1 MLGAPS
7 WGGRSPEPIAVDEN
21 LMYDEDVTLLY
32 QHYDFFMNTR
42 ETLILHALQFK
53 QLHDSSG
60 NQDLLDHLLVEHP
73 ERADEL
79 TKNVCA
85 RIPLSLAEE
94 MESIGEILSLNKREL
109 ITLAIRDLLDKAKLV
124 IDEFD
129 ALPESEA

>member
-1 MLGAPS
+1 
-7 WGGRSPEPIAVDEN
+7 
-21 LMYDEDVTLLY
+21 
-32 QHYDFFMNTR
+32 MNTR
-42 ETLILHALQFK
+42 ETLILHTLQFK
-53 QLHDSSG
+53 QLHDGSG

-129 ALPESEA
+129 ALSESEV

>member
-1 MLGAPS
+1 
-7 WGGRSPEPIAVDEN
+7 
-21 LMYDEDVTLLY
+21 
-32 QHYDFFMNTR
+32 MNTR

-53 QLHDSSG
+53 QLHDGSG

-94 MESIGEILSLNKREL
+94 MESIGEIHSLNKREL

-129 ALPESEA
+129 ALSEGEI

>member
-1 MLGAPS
+1 
-7 WGGRSPEPIAVDEN
+7 
-21 LMYDEDVTLLY
+21 
-32 QHYDFFMNTR
+32 MNTR

-53 QLHDSSG
+53 QLHDGSG

-129 ALPESEA
+129 ALSEGEV

>member
-1 MLGAPS
+1 M
-7 WGGRSPEPIAVDEN
+7 
-21 LMYDEDVTLLY
+21 
-32 QHYDFFMNTR
+32 
-42 ETLILHALQFK
+42 
-53 QLHDSSG
+53 HDGSG

-129 ALPESEA
+129 ALSESEV